1 MICSW
6 VRRSLEIKIMAQ
18 SLSVYSKLTWLRP
31 NKCLLIFRGGPFRLP
46 LHRVWLREQIQMLYA
61 KRQTHGCPANFWSA
75 HNAAH
80 KCIFLAILFLRCSC
94 HAYILITDTACSC
107 ISISSSQHTRIRLVV
122 LITSVWALLIQNG
135 MSPKKKLL
143 NEGTELKIY
152 SPQIIVREE
161 SNMHIHYTRKL

>member
-61 KRQTHGCPANFWSA
+61 KRQTHGCPAKFWSA

-94 HAYILITDTACSC
+94 HAYILITDIACSY
-107 ISISSSQHTRIRLVV
+107 ISRLNK
-122 LITSVWALLIQNG
+122 LLTAHKNQASCPHNFSMG
-135 MSPKKKLL
+135 PLNSKWDVPKKKTVKWR
-143 NEGTELKIY
+143 NWIENIQPT
-152 SPQIIVREE
+152 
-161 SNMHIHYTRKL
+161 NNC